1 MTGKAIE
8 EALLAAIAKH
18 SKITVYEHY
27 FAIDFLTIKK
37 LWKRGINPGEKLTE

>member
-8 EALLAAIAKH
+8 EALLAAILTP
-18 SKITVYEHY
+18 KITVYEHY

-37 LWKRGINPGEKLTE
+37 LWKRGIDRGRKLTE